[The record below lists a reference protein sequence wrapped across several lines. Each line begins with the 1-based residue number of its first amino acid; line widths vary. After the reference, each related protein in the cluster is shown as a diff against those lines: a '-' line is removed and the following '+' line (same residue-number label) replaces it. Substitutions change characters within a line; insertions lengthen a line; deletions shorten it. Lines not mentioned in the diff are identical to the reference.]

1 MGIIDGKLDIV
12 LNTFEIN
19 ASTQYFFFS
28 FILQKLPQQEKTKR
42 KKLNFQ

>member
-19 ASTQYFFFS
+19 ASTQYFFF
-28 FILQKLPQQEKTKR
+28 FILQKLPQQEKTK